1 MSRTVRRMLGC
12 VLMCCAMAAG
22 VAGTVSVQAG
32 VVAEGFTLPANSA
45 YCEPGYLGPFVGC
58 TSWEGLEV
66 TFESDDGS
74 FSDSC
79 VTAGSDPA
87 AGCSVVVP
95 FGSTITASIN
105 PDDIPDGYVL
115 QQETSQVIE
124 IPDGPPE
131 GEFGGAVF
139 VLFAEDGDDGED
151 NGDDTGDDV
160 AELPDTGTGS
170 SVSSA
175 MPISTAVSG
184 LVIVAAMIAAAALGL
199 RRRTR

>member
-1 MSRTVRRMLGC
+1 M
-12 VLMCCAMAAG
+12 
-22 VAGTVSVQAG
+22 AGTVSVQAG

-79 VTAGSDPA
+79 VTAGSDPV

-105 PDDIPDGYVL
+105 PDDIPDRYVL

-139 VLFAEDGDDGED
+139 VLFAEEGDDGED
-151 NGDDTGDDV
+151 DDNGGEV
-160 AELPDTGTGS
+160 AELPDTGTGIA
-170 SVSSA
+170 VGSA
-175 MPISTAVSG
+175 RSLTNVAGGLATIAVM
-184 LVIVAAMIAAAALGL
+184 LAAGAVGL
-199 RRRTR
+199 RRRTQ